1 MIFDTIFVE
10 AENDDVGETDL
21 RVTNARGLRYSMG
34 FAKSHPLKG
43 YTSTAVQNQNF

>member
-21 RVTNARGLRYSMG
+21 RVTNARGGGGGGGGEGIFCRTKKRRHD
-34 FAKSHPLKG
+34 AQI
-43 YTSTAVQNQNF
+43 T

>member
-21 RVTNARGLRYSMG
+21 RVTNARGEKRHFLSY
-34 FAKSHPLKG
+34 LKRRHDAQI
-43 YTSTAVQNQNF
+43 T